1 MCKQLKAKLL
11 QALMDNM
18 GSVIDTLDEH
28 AKSIKELEQR
38 ISQLSANGSGAERN
52 KNIEFS
58 MGSAAPGDRDRY
70 DAANGIYYKFLDSE
84 HPGTYI
90 IAILKSPCEKGKM
103 VMCYA
108 FLIHESNNVETL
120 YVADDTLPMPY
131 SDYSM
136 GFCNLIGRYAS
147 LHLQGTYKMATLT
160 MEDVKHIN
168 GYIRKVGYTVDFR
181 AEICNI
187 PSYYSVSARLTRPLF
202 KRHKYRHGKQGNK

>member
-1 MCKQLKAKLL
+1 MCKQLKEKLL

-28 AKSIKELEQR
+28 AKSIKELERR
-38 ISQLSANGSGAERN
+38 ISQLSAKGSGAERN
-52 KNIEFS
+52 KHIEFS
-58 MGSAAPGDRDRY
+58 MGSAAQGDCDRY
-70 DAANGIYYKFLDSE
+70 DAAIGKYYKFLDSE

-90 IAILKSPCEKGKM
+90 IAILKSPCEKGKT

-108 FLIHESNNVETL
+108 FLIHESNNIDTL
-120 YVADDTLPMPY
+120 YVADDTLSIPY

-147 LHLQGTYKMATLT
+147 LHLRGTYKMATLT

-168 GYIRKVGYTVDFR
+168 GYIKKVGYTVR
-181 AEICNI
+181 YEAEVFNT
-187 PSYYSVSARLTRPLF
+187 PSYYSVSARLIRPLF
-202 KRHKYRHGKQGNK
+202 KTHKYRHGKQRNK

>member
-38 ISQLSANGSGAERN
+38 INKLSVKGSGAERN
-52 KNIEFS
+52 KHIEFS
-58 MGSAAPGDRDRY
+58 IVSAALGDRDRY

-90 IAILKSPCEKGKM
+90 IAILKSPCEKGKT

-108 FLIHESNNVETL
+108 FLVHESNNIDTL
-120 YVADDTLPMPY
+120 YVADDTLSIPY

-136 GFCNLIGRYAS
+136 GFCNLIGRHAS
-147 LHLQGTYKMATLT
+147 LRLRETYKMATLT

-168 GYIRKVGYTVDFR
+168 GYIKKVGYTVRFK
-181 AEICNI
+181 AEVFNT

-202 KRHKYRHGKQGNK
+202 KTHKYRHGKQRNK